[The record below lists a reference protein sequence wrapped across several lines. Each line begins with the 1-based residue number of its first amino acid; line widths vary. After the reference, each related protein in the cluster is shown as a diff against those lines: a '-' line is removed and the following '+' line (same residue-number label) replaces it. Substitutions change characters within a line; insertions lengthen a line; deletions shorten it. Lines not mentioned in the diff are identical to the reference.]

1 MADSSVKN
9 KNFDKILM
17 MTLHVLDMRVKMAK
31 LKLEAVVSYDADFL
45 IRNQSSSARVSEG
58 ILEDS
63 CDAPLSLAEV
73 EKKLDSRQSA
83 ER

>member
-31 LKLEAVVSYDADFL
+31 LKLEAAVSYDADFL

-58 ILEDS
+58 IFEDS

-73 EKKLDSRQSA
+73 EKKL
-83 ER
+83 EE